1 MRTIERSAKEGRAV
15 NGRNIISAGKVLFV
29 LSVLLL
35 GAGPALAYVG
45 PGAGLEFVGYFM
57 SLLVWA
63 GVAFSAVLLW
73 PFYALVR
80 RIRGGKREPKNP
92 PTPAVQGP
100 EVAGEDSHASP

>member
-1 MRTIERSAKEGRAV
+1 MF
-15 NGRNIISAGKVLFV
+15 GRNLFSAGKILLA

-35 GAGPALAYVG
+35 GAGEAMAYVG
-45 PGAGLEFVGYFM
+45 PGTGLEFIPYFM

-80 RIRGGKREPKNP
+80 RIRGTKGQLKNP
-92 PTPAVQGP
+92 PAPAAQEP
-100 EVAGEDSHASP
+100 EEAGADSHARA